1 MTLSN
6 RIALSCW
13 LLLAPFWLVLTPLS
27 VMAQTEPAGMLPSTV
42 VTADRFP
49 TDPDKVTSSYTV
61 VPREEMER
69 RQLRTAGEVLK
80 TVPGV
85 SVQQSGGPGTQ
96 TSIFVRGSNSNHVLV
111 LIDGVTVNDPSTPNG
126 APDFAHFLTEN
137 LDRIE
142 IVRGPMS
149 TMYGS
154 QAIGGVINM
163 VTKAGKGPI
172 NGAAFTELGTRMYSN
187 SGAYVRGSE
196 GRFNYNI
203 TFAGTFTPNDTPVP
217 ARFTKNGGFVDN
229 DPYRNVTVAAR
240 LGVEINDSTQ
250 FNWYGRFIDTKLN
263 YDQVGAEDPNANGYT
278 SQFYTRG
285 EIEGSYFN
293 GRWKPV
299 IGINY
304 STISRHDLDYA
315 SPQNLFPFTI
325 DAWFSGRRLQ
335 ADFKNLVTITDQVEV
350 IGGLDYDRQWA
361 DSSSVGSFAPKFV
374 QGSGTMAQTGLYG
387 QLRLSPFE
395 GFNLN
400 VGGRVD
406 FNDTFG
412 NVGTWRAG
420 ASYLWAPTDTKVK
433 ASYGT
438 AFKAPS
444 LFELYGP
451 GAFCGGNRTI
461 RPEYSQGYEVG
472 VEQGIFDR
480 KVKAGIT
487 YFFNTYWNLIQ
498 CPPPFTSLQ
507 NVAHAQSE
515 GFEMFVQVSPV
526 KWFDLYFDYTQT
538 IARNVDANVPLVRR
552 PQDVFNIRAEVR
564 PWENTLFG
572 VGVLQVNSRYDIN
585 ATTGAIMQPSPY
597 TLLRFT
603 AQYDVIPAVQ
613 LFARA
618 ENALNRVY
626 EEPEGFQ
633 APYFQAFFGVKARF

>member
-1 MTLSN
+1 MTPFCRFL
-6 RIALSCW
+6 LV
-13 LLLAPFWLVLTPLS
+13 LLLPLPVS
-27 VMAQTEPAGMLPSTV
+27 ALAQTEPAGTLPTTV

-49 TDPDKVTSSYTV
+49 TDPDKVTSSYTI
-61 VPREEMER
+61 VPQEEMQR

-80 TVPGV
+80 TVPGI

-111 LIDGVTVNDPSTPNG
+111 LIDGVTANDPSTANG

-137 LDRIE
+137 LEKIE

-163 VTKAGKGPI
+163 VTKAGKGPM
-172 NGAAFTELGTRMYSN
+172 NGQAFTELGTRLWSN

-196 GRFNYNI
+196 GRFNYNL

-217 ARFTKNGGFVDN
+217 ARFTPNGGFVDI
-229 DPYRNVTVAAR
+229 DPYRNLTFAAR
-240 LGVEINDSTQ
+240 LGFEINENTQ
-250 FNWYGRFIDTKLN
+250 FNWFGRYIDTKLN
-263 YDQVGAEDPNANGYT
+263 YDQVGQEDPNADGYT

-285 EIEGSYFN
+285 EIEGNYFN

-299 IGINY
+299 IGVNY

-315 SPQNLFPFTI
+315 SPQVPFPFTV
-325 DAWFSGRRLQ
+325 DSWFNGRRLQ
-335 ADFKNLVTITDQVEV
+335 GDFKNLVTLTDQVEV
-350 IGGLDYDRQWA
+350 IAGLDYDRQWA
-361 DSSSVGSFAPKFV
+361 YSNTLSSVAP
-374 QGSGTMAQTGLYG
+374 GTLAALAWGTMSQTGLYG
-387 QLRLSPFE
+387 QLRLNPFE

-400 VGGRVD
+400 AGGRVD
-406 FNDTFG
+406 FNDIYG
-412 NVGTWRAG
+412 SVGTWRAG

-444 LFELYGP
+444 LFELFGT
-451 GAFCGGNRTI
+451 GAFCGGNRNI
-461 RPEYSQGYEVG
+461 QPEYSRGYEVG

-487 YFFNTYWNLIQ
+487 YFFNTYSNLIQ
-498 CPPPFTSLQ
+498 CPPPFTTLQ
-507 NVAHAQSE
+507 NVANAQSE
-515 GFEMFVQVSPV
+515 GFESFVQISPL
-526 KWFDLYFDYTQT
+526 KWFDLYFDYTFT
-538 IARNVDANVPLVRR
+538 IARNVDANQPLVRR
-552 PQDVFNIRAEVR
+552 PQDIFNIRAEVR
-564 PWENTLFG
+564 PWENTMFG
-572 VGVLQVNSRYDIN
+572 VGVLQVSNRTDFN
-585 ATTGAIMQPSPY
+585 ATTGAIMNPSPY

-618 ENALNRVY
+618 ENVLNRVY

>member
-1 MTLSN
+1 MTLF
-6 RIALSCW
+6 RRGVVTLF
-13 LLLAPFWLVLTPLS
+13 LLVLMPLPAS
-27 VMAQTEPAGMLPSTV
+27 AQTEPAGMLPSTV

-49 TDPDKVTSSYTV
+49 TDPDRVTSSYTV
-61 VPREEMER
+61 VPQEEMQR

-96 TSIFVRGSNSNHVLV
+96 TSVFVRGSNSNHVLV
-111 LIDGVTVNDPSTPNG
+111 LIDGITANDPSTPNG

-154 QAIGGVINM
+154 QAIGGVINL
-163 VTKAGKGPI
+163 VTKAGKGPM
-172 NGAAFTELGTRMYSN
+172 NGQAFTELGTRMWSN
-187 SGAYVRGSE
+187 NGAYVRGSE
-196 GRFNYNI
+196 GRFNYNL

-217 ARFTKNGGFVDN
+217 ARFTPNGGFIDN
-229 DPYRNVTVAAR
+229 DPYRNITLAAR
-240 LGVEINDSTQ
+240 LGFEINENTQ
-250 FNWYGRFIDTKLN
+250 FNWFGRFIDTKLN
-263 YDQVGAEDPNANGYT
+263 YDQVGREDPNANGYT
-278 SQFYTRG
+278 QQFYTRG

-299 IGINY
+299 IGVNY
-304 STISRHDLDYA
+304 STVTRHDLDYA
-315 SPQNLFPFTI
+315 SPQNPSPFTT
-325 DAWFSGRRLQ
+325 DGWFNGRRLQ
-335 ADFKNLVTITDQVEV
+335 VDFKNLVSITEQVEV
-350 IGGLDYDRQWA
+350 IAGLDFDRQWA
-361 DSSSVGSFAPKFV
+361 YSNTVGTFNPGTQAW
-374 QGSGTMAQTGLYG
+374 GTMAQTGLYG
-387 QLRLSPFE
+387 QLRLNPFE

-400 VGGRVD
+400 VGGRAD

-412 NVGTWRAG
+412 SVGTWRAG

-444 LFELYGP
+444 LFEVYAP
-451 GAFCGGNRTI
+451 GQFCGGNRNI
-461 RPEYSQGYEVG
+461 QPEYSSGYEVG

-498 CPPPFTSLQ
+498 CPPPFTALQ
-507 NVAHAQSE
+507 NVQHAQSE

-538 IARNVDANVPLVRR
+538 IARNVDGNVPLVRR

-564 PWENTLFG
+564 PWVNTLFG

-603 AQYDVIPAVQ
+603 AQVDVIPAVQ

>member
-1 MTLSN
+1 MTPFRRFL
-6 RIALSCW
+6 LV
-13 LLLAPFWLVLTPLS
+13 LLLLS
-27 VMAQTEPAGMLPSTV
+27 PVSALAQTEPAGTLPTTV

-49 TDPDKVTSSYTV
+49 TDPDKVTSSYTI
-61 VPREEMER
+61 VPQEEMQR

-80 TVPGV
+80 TVPGI

-96 TSIFVRGSNSNHVLV
+96 TSVFVRGSNSNHVLV

-137 LDRIE
+137 LEKIE

-163 VTKAGKGPI
+163 VTKAGKGPM
-172 NGAAFTELGTRMYSN
+172 NGQAFTELGTRLWSN

-196 GRFNYNI
+196 GRFNYNL

-217 ARFTKNGGFVDN
+217 ARFTPNGGYVDI
-229 DPYRNVTVAAR
+229 DPYRNLTFAAR
-240 LGVEINDSTQ
+240 LGFEINDNTQ
-250 FNWYGRFIDTKLN
+250 FNWFGRYIDTKLN
-263 YDQVGAEDPNANGYT
+263 YDQVGREDPNANGYT

-285 EIEGSYFN
+285 EIEGNYFN

-299 IGINY
+299 VGVNY
-304 STISRHDLDYA
+304 STITRHDLDYA
-315 SPQNLFPFTI
+315 SPQVPFPFTV
-325 DAWFSGRRLQ
+325 DALFNGRRLQ
-335 ADFKNLVTITDQVEV
+335 GDFKNLVTITDQVEV
-350 IGGLDYDRQWA
+350 IAGLDYDRQWA
-361 DSSSVGSFAPKFV
+361 YSNTLGSVAPGTLAS
-374 QGSGTMAQTGLYG
+374 QAWGTMSQTGLYG
-387 QLRLSPFE
+387 QLRLNPFE

-400 VGGRVD
+400 AGGRVD
-406 FNDTFG
+406 FNDMYG

-444 LFELYGP
+444 LFELFGT
-451 GAFCGGNRTI
+451 GLFCGGNRNI
-461 RPEYSQGYEVG
+461 QPEYSRGYEVG
-472 VEQGIFDR
+472 VEQGIFER

-487 YFFNTYWNLIQ
+487 YFFNTYSNLIQ

-507 NVAHAQSE
+507 NVANAQSE
-515 GFEMFVQVSPV
+515 GFETFVQISPV
-526 KWFDLYFDYTQT
+526 KWFDFYFDYTNL
-538 IARNVDANVPLVRR
+538 IARNVSANQPLVRR
-552 PQDVFNIRAEVR
+552 PGDVFNIRAEVR
-564 PWENTLFG
+564 PWENTMFG
-572 VGVLQVNSRYDIN
+572 VGVLQVNSRTDFN
-585 ATTGAIMQPSPY
+585 AITGAIMTPSPY
-597 TLLRFT
+597 TLLRIT

-618 ENALNRVY
+618 ENVLNRVY

>member
-1 MTLSN
+1 MTPF
-6 RIALSCW
+6 RRF
-13 LLLAPFWLVLTPLS
+13 LLAVFLVVPPSAL
-27 VMAQTEPAGMLPSTV
+27 AQTEPAGTLPALV

-49 TDPDKVTSSYTV
+49 TDPDKITSSYTV
-61 VPREEMER
+61 VPQEEMQR

-80 TVPGV
+80 TVPGI

-111 LIDGVTVNDPSTPNG
+111 LIDGVTANDPSTANG

-137 LDRIE
+137 LEKIE

-172 NGAAFTELGTRMYSN
+172 NGQAFTELGTRLWSN

-196 GRFNYNI
+196 GRFNYNL
-203 TFAGTFTPNDTPVP
+203 TFAGTFTPNDTAVP
-217 ARFTKNGGFVDN
+217 ARFTPNGGYVDI
-229 DPYRNVTVAAR
+229 DPYRNLTVAAR
-240 LGVEINDSTQ
+240 LGFEIGDNTQ
-250 FNWYGRFIDTKLN
+250 FNWFGRYIDTKLN
-263 YDQVGAEDPNANGYT
+263 YDQTGQEDPNANGYT

-285 EIEGSYFN
+285 EIEGSYFD

-299 IGINY
+299 IGVNY
-304 STISRHDLDYA
+304 STITRHDLDYS
-315 SPQNLFPFTI
+315 SPQVPFPFTV
-325 DAWFSGRRLQ
+325 DSWFNGRRLQ
-335 ADFKNLVTITDQVEV
+335 GDFKNLVTITDQVDV
-350 IGGLDYDRQWA
+350 IAGVDYDRQWA
-361 DSSSVGSFAPKFV
+361 YSNTLSSVAP
-374 QGSGTMAQTGLYG
+374 GTLAALAWGAMSQTGLYG
-387 QLRLSPFE
+387 QIRLNPFE

-400 VGGRVD
+400 AGGRVD
-406 FNDTFG
+406 FNDLYG
-412 NVGTWRAG
+412 SVGTWRAG

-444 LFELYGP
+444 LFELFGT
-451 GAFCGGNRTI
+451 GFFCGGNRNI
-461 RPEYSQGYEVG
+461 QPEYSRGYEVG

-487 YFFNTYWNLIQ
+487 YFFNTYSNLIQ

-507 NVAHAQSE
+507 NVANAQSE
-515 GFEMFVQVSPV
+515 GFESFVQISPL
-526 KWFDLYFDYTQT
+526 KWFDLYFDYTFT
-538 IARNVDANVPLVRR
+538 IARNVDANQPLVRR

-572 VGVLQVNSRYDIN
+572 VGVLQVSNRTDFN
-585 ATTGAIMQPSPY
+585 ATTGAIMNPSPY

-603 AQYDVIPAVQ
+603 AQYDVIPSVQ

-618 ENALNRVY
+618 ENVLNRVY
-626 EEPEGFQ
+626 EETEGFQ

>member
-1 MTLSN
+1 MTPFCRFL
-6 RIALSCW
+6 LV
-13 LLLAPFWLVLTPLS
+13 LLLPLPVS
-27 VMAQTEPAGMLPSTV
+27 ALAQTEPAGTLPTTV

-49 TDPDKVTSSYTV
+49 TDPDKVTSSYTI
-61 VPREEMER
+61 VPQEEMQR

-80 TVPGV
+80 TVPGI

-111 LIDGVTVNDPSTPNG
+111 LIDGVTANDPSTANG

-137 LDRIE
+137 LEKIE

-163 VTKAGKGPI
+163 VTKAGKGPM
-172 NGAAFTELGTRMYSN
+172 NGQAFTELGTRLWSN

-196 GRFNYNI
+196 GRFNYNL

-217 ARFTKNGGFVDN
+217 ARFTPNGGFVDI
-229 DPYRNVTVAAR
+229 DPYRNLTFAAR
-240 LGVEINDSTQ
+240 LGFEINENTQ
-250 FNWYGRFIDTKLN
+250 FNWFGRYIDTKLN
-263 YDQVGAEDPNANGYT
+263 YDQVGQEDPNANGYT

-285 EIEGSYFN
+285 EIEGNYFN

-299 IGINY
+299 IGVNY

-315 SPQNLFPFTI
+315 SPQVPFPFTV
-325 DAWFSGRRLQ
+325 DSWFNGRRLQ
-335 ADFKNLVTITDQVEV
+335 GDFKNLVTLTDQVEV
-350 IGGLDYDRQWA
+350 IAGLDYDRQWA
-361 DSSSVGSFAPKFV
+361 YSNTLSSVAP
-374 QGSGTMAQTGLYG
+374 GTLAALAWGTMSQTGLYG
-387 QLRLSPFE
+387 QLRLNPFE

-400 VGGRVD
+400 AGGRVD
-406 FNDTFG
+406 FNDIYG
-412 NVGTWRAG
+412 SVGTWRAG

-444 LFELYGP
+444 LFELFGT
-451 GAFCGGNRTI
+451 GAFCGGNRNI
-461 RPEYSQGYEVG
+461 QPEYSRGYEVG

-487 YFFNTYWNLIQ
+487 YFFNTYSNLIQ
-498 CPPPFTSLQ
+498 CPPPFTTLQ
-507 NVAHAQSE
+507 NVANAQSE
-515 GFEMFVQVSPV
+515 GFESFVQISPL
-526 KWFDLYFDYTQT
+526 KWFDLYFDYTFT
-538 IARNVDANVPLVRR
+538 IARNVDANQPLVRR
-552 PQDVFNIRAEVR
+552 PQDIFNIRAEVR
-564 PWENTLFG
+564 PWENTMFG
-572 VGVLQVNSRYDIN
+572 VGVLQVSNRTDFN
-585 ATTGAIMQPSPY
+585 ATTGAIMNPSPY

-618 ENALNRVY
+618 ENVLNRVY

>member
-1 MTLSN
+1 MTLF
-6 RIALSCW
+6 RRFLLAI
-13 LLLAPFWLVLTPLS
+13 LLLPPLS
-27 VMAQTEPAGMLPSTV
+27 ALAQTEPAGTLPALV

-61 VPREEMER
+61 VPQEEMQR

-80 TVPGV
+80 TVPGI

-111 LIDGVTVNDPSTPNG
+111 LIDGVTANDPSTANG

-137 LDRIE
+137 LEKIE

-163 VTKAGKGPI
+163 VTKAGKGPM
-172 NGAAFTELGTRMYSN
+172 NGQAFTELGTRLWSN

-196 GRFNYNI
+196 GRFNYNL

-217 ARFTKNGGFVDN
+217 ARFTPNGGFVDI
-229 DPYRNVTVAAR
+229 DPYRNLTFAAR
-240 LGVEINDSTQ
+240 LGFEINDNTQ
-250 FNWYGRFIDTKLN
+250 FNWFGRYIDTKLN
-263 YDQVGAEDPNANGYT
+263 YDQVGQEDPNANGYT

-285 EIEGSYFN
+285 EVEGNYFN

-315 SPQNLFPFTI
+315 SPQVPFPFTV
-325 DAWFSGRRLQ
+325 DSWFNGRRLQ
-335 ADFKNLVTITDQVEV
+335 GDFKNLVTITDQVDV
-350 IGGLDYDRQWA
+350 IAGIDYDRQWA
-361 DSSSVGSFAPKFV
+361 YSNTLSSVAP
-374 QGSGTMAQTGLYG
+374 GTLAALAWGTMSQTGLYG
-387 QLRLSPFE
+387 QVRLNPFE

-400 VGGRVD
+400 AGGRVD
-406 FNDTFG
+406 FNDIYG
-412 NVGTWRAG
+412 SVGTWRAG

-444 LFELYGP
+444 LFELFGT
-451 GAFCGGNRTI
+451 GFFCGGNRNI
-461 RPEYSQGYEVG
+461 QPEYSRGYEVG

-487 YFFNTYWNLIQ
+487 YFFNTYSNLIQ

-507 NVAHAQSE
+507 NVANAQSE
-515 GFEMFVQVSPV
+515 GFESFVQISPL
-526 KWFDLYFDYTQT
+526 KWFDLYFDYTFT
-538 IARNVDANVPLVRR
+538 IARNVDANQPLVRR
-552 PQDVFNIRAEVR
+552 PQDIFNIRAEVR

-572 VGVLQVNSRYDIN
+572 VGVLQVSNRTDFN
-585 ATTGAIMQPSPY
+585 ATTGAIMNPSPY

-618 ENALNRVY
+618 ENVLNRVY
-626 EEPEGFQ
+626 EEPEGLQ

>member
-1 MTLSN
+1 MTPFRRFL
-6 RIALSCW
+6 LV
-13 LLLAPFWLVLTPLS
+13 LLLFSPVPALG
-27 VMAQTEPAGMLPSTV
+27 QTEPVGTLPALV

-49 TDPDKVTSSYTV
+49 TDPNKITSSYTV
-61 VPREEMER
+61 VPQEEMQR

-80 TVPGV
+80 TVPGI

-96 TSIFVRGSNSNHVLV
+96 TSVFVRGSNSNHVLV

-137 LDRIE
+137 LEKIE

-163 VTKAGKGPI
+163 VTKAGKGPM
-172 NGAAFTELGTRMYSN
+172 NGQAFAELGTRMWTN
-187 SGAYVRGSE
+187 TGAYVRGSE

-203 TFAGTFTPNDTPVP
+203 TYGGMFTSNDTPVP
-217 ARFTKNGGFVDN
+217 ARFTPNGGFVDI
-229 DPYRNVTVAAR
+229 DPYRNLTFAAR
-240 LGVEINDSTQ
+240 LGFEINDNTQ
-250 FNWYGRFIDTKLN
+250 FNWFGRYIDTKIN
-263 YDQVGAEDPNANGYT
+263 YDQVGREDPNANGYT

-285 EIEGSYFN
+285 EIEGNYFN

-304 STISRHDLDYA
+304 STVARHDLDYP
-315 SPQNLFPFTI
+315 SPQNPFPFSI
-325 DAWFSGRRLQ
+325 DSWFNGRRLQ
-335 ADFKNLVTITDQVEV
+335 ADFKNLVSIIDQVEV
-350 IGGLDYDRQWA
+350 IAGLDYDRQWA
-361 DSSSVGSFAPKFV
+361 YSNTLSSIAPGTLAA
-374 QGSGTMAQTGLYG
+374 QAWGTMSQTGLYG
-387 QLRLSPFE
+387 QLRLNPFE

-406 FNDTFG
+406 FNDVYG
-412 NVGTWRAG
+412 SVGTWRGG

-444 LFELYGP
+444 LFELFGT
-451 GAFCGGNRTI
+451 GAFCGGNRNI
-461 RPEYSQGYEVG
+461 QPEYSRGYEVG

-487 YFFNTYWNLIQ
+487 YFFNTYSNLIQ
-498 CPPPFTSLQ
+498 CPPPFTTLQ
-507 NVAHAQSE
+507 NVANAQSE
-515 GFEMFVQVSPV
+515 GFETFVQISPV
-526 KWFDLYFDYTQT
+526 KWLDFYFDYTFT
-538 IARNVDANVPLVRR
+538 IARNVDANQPLVRR

-572 VGVLQVNSRYDIN
+572 VGVLQVNSRWDFN

-618 ENALNRVY
+618 ENVLNRVY

>member
-1 MTLSN
+1 
-6 RIALSCW
+6 
-13 LLLAPFWLVLTPLS
+13 
-27 VMAQTEPAGMLPSTV
+27 MAQTEPAGTLPTTV

-49 TDPDKVTSSYTV
+49 TDPDKVTSSYTI
-61 VPREEMER
+61 VPQEEMQR

-80 TVPGV
+80 TVPGI

-111 LIDGVTVNDPSTPNG
+111 LIDGVTANDPSTANG

-137 LDRIE
+137 LEKIE

-163 VTKAGKGPI
+163 VTKAGKGPM
-172 NGAAFTELGTRMYSN
+172 NGQAFTELGTRLWSN

-196 GRFNYNI
+196 GRFNYNL

-217 ARFTKNGGFVDN
+217 ARFTPNGGFVDI
-229 DPYRNVTVAAR
+229 DPYRNLTFAAR
-240 LGVEINDSTQ
+240 LGFEINENTQ
-250 FNWYGRFIDTKLN
+250 FNWFGRYIDTKLN
-263 YDQVGAEDPNANGYT
+263 YDQVGQEDPNANGYT

-285 EIEGSYFN
+285 EIEGNYFN

-315 SPQNLFPFTI
+315 SPQVPFPFTV
-325 DAWFSGRRLQ
+325 DSWFNGRRLQ
-335 ADFKNLVTITDQVEV
+335 GDFKNLVTITDQVDV
-350 IGGLDYDRQWA
+350 IAGVDYDRQWA
-361 DSSSVGSFAPKFV
+361 YSNTLSSVAP
-374 QGSGTMAQTGLYG
+374 GTLAALAWGTMSQTGIYG
-387 QLRLSPFE
+387 QIRLNPFE

-400 VGGRVD
+400 AGGRVD
-406 FNDTFG
+406 FNDIYG
-412 NVGTWRAG
+412 SVGTWRAG
-420 ASYLWAPTDTKVK
+420 ASYLWATDTKVK

-444 LFELYGP
+444 LFELFGT
-451 GAFCGGNRTI
+451 GFFCGGNRNI
-461 RPEYSQGYEVG
+461 QPEYSRGYEVG

-487 YFFNTYWNLIQ
+487 YFFNTYSNLIQ

-507 NVAHAQSE
+507 NVANAQSE
-515 GFEMFVQVSPV
+515 GFESFVQISPL
-526 KWFDLYFDYTQT
+526 KWFDLYFDYTFT
-538 IARNVDANVPLVRR
+538 IARNVDANQPLVRR
-552 PQDVFNIRAEVR
+552 PQDIFNIRAEVR
-564 PWENTLFG
+564 PWENTMFG
-572 VGVLQVNSRYDIN
+572 VGVLQVSNRTDFN
-585 ATTGAIMQPSPY
+585 ATTGAIMNPSPY
-597 TLLRFT
+597 TLLRVT

-618 ENALNRVY
+618 ENVLNRVY

>member
-1 MTLSN
+1 MTPFRRFL
-6 RIALSCW
+6 LV
-13 LLLAPFWLVLTPLS
+13 LLLLFSP
-27 VMAQTEPAGMLPSTV
+27 VMALAQTEPVGMAPTVV

-61 VPREEMER
+61 VPQEEMQR

-96 TSIFVRGSNSNHVLV
+96 TSVFIRGANSNHTLV
-111 LIDGVTVNDPSTPNG
+111 LIDGITVNDPSTPNG
-126 APDFAHFLTEN
+126 APDFANFLTEN

-154 QAIGGVINM
+154 QAIGGVVNL
-163 VTKAGKGPI
+163 VTKAGKGPM
-172 NGAAFTELGTRMYSN
+172 NGAAFTELGTRLWSN

-196 GRFNYNI
+196 GRFNYNL
-203 TFAGTFTPNDTPVP
+203 TFAGMFTPNDTPVP
-217 ARFTKNGGFVDN
+217 ARFTPPGGFVDI
-229 DPYRNVTVAAR
+229 DPYRNITFASR
-240 LGVEINDSTQ
+240 LGFEINDNTQ
-250 FNWYGRFIDTKLN
+250 VSWFSRFINTRIN
-263 YDQVGAEDPNANGYT
+263 YDQVGQEDPMANGYT
-278 SQFYTRG
+278 QQFYNRL
-285 EIEGSYFN
+285 EVDGSYFD

-299 IGINY
+299 LGVNY
-304 STISRHDLDYA
+304 STIYRHDMDFPSA
-315 SPQNLFPFTI
+315 QNPFPFSQ
-325 DAWFSGRRLQ
+325 DSYFNGRRLQ
-335 ADFKNLVTITDQVEV
+335 ADWKNLVTIIPEVDVIAGVDFDQ
-350 IGGLDYDRQWA
+350 QWA
-361 DSSSVGSFAPKFV
+361 YNNTDGT
-374 QGSGTMAQTGLYG
+374 QGWGAMAQTGLYG
-387 QLRLSPFE
+387 QVRLNPFE

-406 FNDTFG
+406 LNNTFG
-412 NVGTWRAG
+412 TVTTWRAG

-444 LFELYGP
+444 LFELYG
-451 GAFCGGNRTI
+451 GGFFCGGNRNI
-461 RPEYSQGYEVG
+461 QPEWSRGYEVG
-472 VEQGIFDR
+472 VEQGLFDR

-507 NVAHAQSE
+507 NVANAQSE
-515 GFEMFVQVSPV
+515 GFETFVQVSPF
-526 KWFDLYFDYTQT
+526 KWFDLTFDYTFT
-538 IARNVDANVPLVRR
+538 IARNVDGNVPLVRR

-564 PWENTLFG
+564 PWEDTLFG
-572 VGVLQVNSRYDIN
+572 VGVLQVSSRWDFN

-603 AQYDVIPAVQ
+603 AQYDVIKNVQ

-618 ENALNRVY
+618 ENALNVVY

-633 APYFQAFFGVKARF
+633 APYFQAFFGVKAKF

>member
-1 MTLSN
+1 MTPFRRFL
-6 RIALSCW
+6 LV
-13 LLLAPFWLVLTPLS
+13 LLLVVPVPALG
-27 VMAQTEPAGMLPSTV
+27 QIEPAGTLPALV

-49 TDPDKVTSSYTV
+49 TDPDKITSSYTV
-61 VPREEMER
+61 VPQEEMQR

-80 TVPGV
+80 TVPGI

-96 TSIFVRGSNSNHVLV
+96 TSVFVRGSNSNHVLV
-111 LIDGVTVNDPSTPNG
+111 LIDGVTVNDPSTPSG
-126 APDFAHFLTEN
+126 APDFAHLLTEN

-154 QAIGGVINM
+154 AAIGGVINL
-163 VTKAGKGPI
+163 VTKAGKGPM
-172 NGAAFTELGTRMYSN
+172 NGAAFTELGTRLWSN

-196 GRFNYNI
+196 GRFNYNL
-203 TFAGTFTPNDTPVP
+203 TYAGTFTPNDTPVP
-217 ARFTKNGGFVDN
+217 ARFTPGGGFVDI
-229 DPYRNVTVAAR
+229 DPYRNLTVAAR
-240 LGVEINDSTQ
+240 LGFELGDTTQ
-250 FNWYGRFIDTKLN
+250 FSWFGRYIDTKLD
-263 YDQVGAEDPNANGYT
+263 YDQVGQEDPNANGYT

-285 EIEGSYFN
+285 ELEGAYFN

-299 IGINY
+299 IGVNY

-315 SPQNLFPFTI
+315 SPQVPSPFNV
-325 DAWFSGRRLQ
+325 DSWFNGRRLQ
-335 ADFKNLVTITDQVEV
+335 GDFKNLVTIIDEVEV
-350 IGGLDYDRQWA
+350 IGGIDYDRQWA
-361 DSSSVGSFAPKFV
+361 YSTTLSSVAPGTLAA
-374 QGSGTMAQTGLYG
+374 QAWGTMAQTGLYG
-387 QLRLSPFE
+387 QLRLNPYA

-412 NVGTWRAG
+412 SVGTWRAG
-420 ASYLWAPTDTKVK
+420 ASYLWAPTDTRIK

-444 LFELYGP
+444 LFELYGT
-451 GAFCGGNRTI
+451 GFFCGGNRSI
-461 RPEYSQGYEVG
+461 QPEYSRGYEVG

-487 YFFNTYWNLIQ
+487 YFFNTYSNLIQ

-507 NVAHAQSE
+507 NVANAQSE
-515 GFEMFVQVSPV
+515 GFETFVQISPV
-526 KWFDLYFDYTQT
+526 KWFDLYFDYTFT

-552 PQDVFNIRAEVR
+552 PQDIFNIRAEVR
-564 PWENTLFG
+564 PWDDTLFG
-572 VGVLQVNSRYDIN
+572 IGVLQVSSRTDFN
-585 ATTGAIMQPSPY
+585 ATTGAIMNPSPY
-597 TLLRFT
+597 TLLRTT
-603 AQYDVIPAVQ
+603 AQYDVVKNVQ

-618 ENALNRVY
+618 ENMLNRIY

-633 APYFQAFFGVKARF
+633 APYFQAFFGVKAKF